1 MSVTKS
7 VRKIGSTDASELI
20 KVDMAER
27 DGNGKVISS
36 TYAKLTDIP
45 DELPADGGSADYAT
59 NAGTVNNHT
68 VNSNV
73 PANAVFTD
81 TWRPITIGGASV
93 GNNSFALTN
102 GDNVTFT
109 TVGAGAFKIG
119 FSLPSAIPSSWLGT
133 SATTAAKGNHTH
145 ANMAT
150 YESNGTIGKV
160 LTPSQDALMLPNMG
174 NYAVTNIA
182 IGSVTISSLSTTVG
196 SEASVDISLP
206 KTGAGTWYVMIVP
219 TTSGSNTVT
228 YGVERY
234 SQGDTNTRVKYRL
247 WVRRS
252 YASSNTSLT
261 FNYIALKW
269 W

>member
-1 MSVTKS
+1 MSTTKNVRKLTSVTS
-7 VRKIGSTDASELI
+7 DEFTE
-20 KVDMAER
+20 VDMAER
-27 DGNGKVISS
+27 DGQGNVIHS
-36 TYAKLTDIP
+36 TYAKLADIP

-68 VNSNV
+68 VNSDV

-81 TWRPITIGGASV
+81 TWRPISIGGVSV
-93 GNNSFALTN
+93 GSNSFSLTN

-119 FSLPSAIPSSWLGT
+119 FSLPTDIPSSWLGT
-133 SATTAAKGNHTH
+133 TSTKAAAGNHTH

-150 YESNGTIGKV
+150 YTTNSSVGKV
-160 LTPSQDALMLPNMG
+160 LTPCQEAIMLPNMG